1 MRVLLGVVGQAA
13 FKVLIDQENRQDMMQ
28 NENEKWSHLSR
39 RRFLMA
45 GAFSLVALG
54 VPGQALAQLQ
64 KFTATE
70 KTISLHN
77 IHTGERLNKAVFW
90 ANGEYVPETLSD
102 IDYLLRDYR
111 NGEVKRID
119 VQLLDMLYEVR
130 QKVGAF
136 RPYQV
141 ISGYRSPETNEF
153 LARNSSGVARR
164 SLHLEGQA
172 IDIRL
177 PGIDLKNL
185 RSAALSL
192 RAGGVGYYPKSQF
205 VHMDTGAPRS
215 W

>member
-1 MRVLLGVVGQAA
+1 MT
-13 FKVLIDQENRQDMMQ
+13 FNK
-28 NENEKWSHLSR
+28 NEEWPNVSR
-39 RRFLMA
+39 RRFLAA

-54 VPGQALAQLQ
+54 FPGQALAQFQ
-64 KFTATE
+64 KFTSGE

-90 ANGEYVPETLSD
+90 ADGEYVQETLSD

-111 NGEVKRID
+111 NGEVKNID

-130 QKVGAF
+130 QKTDGF

-141 ISGYRSPETNEF
+141 ISGYRSPETNAF
-153 LARNSSGVARR
+153 LARTSSGVASK

-172 IDIRL
+172 VDIRL
-177 PGIDLKNL
+177 PGVDLLNL
-185 RSAALSL
+185 RNAALSL
-192 RAGGVGYYPKSQF
+192 RSGGVGYYPKSQF
-205 VHMDTGAPRS
+205 VHMDTGSPRS

>member
-1 MRVLLGVVGQAA
+1 
-13 FKVLIDQENRQDMMQ
+13 MMHHK
-28 NENEKWSHLSR
+28 NEKWSYLSR
-39 RRFLMA
+39 RHFLTM
-45 GAFSLVALG
+45 GALSLVSLG
-54 VPGQALAQLQ
+54 LPGQALAQLQ

-111 NGEVKRID
+111 NGEVKSID
-119 VQLLDMLYEVR
+119 IQLLDMLHEVR

-153 LARNSSGVARR
+153 LARNTSGVASK
-164 SLHLEGQA
+164 SLHLQGQA

-177 PGIDLKNL
+177 PGIDLQNL
-185 RSAALSL
+185 RNAALSL
-192 RAGGVGYYPKSQF
+192 RSGGVGYYPKSQF
-205 VHMDTGAPRS
+205 VHMDTGTPRS